1 VSSLP
6 YSKPYIESSV
16 FIAFIKG
23 EKTQGPNR
31 DMDAEAIFASIIAA
45 AMEGQFK
52 IHTSSLTIAEVH
64 KKKNCPELSDGECA
78 DLTPYFREEFIT
90 LVEVDREI
98 GETANHLCR
107 THKAGLGQK
116 ALRPNDAIHI
126 ASAMKAGSDVLLT
139 WDPDLLSQTVDGLRI
154 ECPIDLTGIPF
165 SLKAEQ

>member
-1 VSSLP
+1 MSSLP

-23 EKTQGPNR
+23 EKTQGPTH
-31 DMDAEAIFASIIAA
+31 DMDAQAIFASIIKRA
-45 AMEGQFK
+45 EKGEFSL
-52 IHTSSLTIAEVH
+52 HTSSLTIAEVH
-64 KKKNCPELSDGECA
+64 KRKGCTELIESESS

-107 THKAGLGQK
+107 THKAAPGQK

-126 ASAMKAGSDVLLT
+126 ACAKKAGCDVLLT
-139 WDPDLLSQTVDGLRI
+139 WDPGLEGQTVDGLRI
-154 ECPIDLTGIPF
+154 EYPVDIATVPF
-165 SLKAEQ
+165 TLRAG